1 MKKIYLQVILFA
13 VLAAALS
20 AYPSYLSAP
29 ANASDVP
36 EIKIDFKSVVS
47 VTSKQ
52 SKSNI
57 ILGESETQKRER
69 VERESIAKKQ
79 ESTQRTKSVAVS
91 YSTDL
96 GSLRAIYQ
104 EAASAHG
111 IDWRLIEAVHQVETG
126 KSAQCK
132 KSYAGATGP
141 MQFMPSTFRAYAQS
155 GANICDL
162 RDSIFAAANILA
174 QSGAS
179 EGDIDSALYNYNHSN
194 AYVKKVKSVMDSI

>member
-1 MKKIYLQVILFA
+1 MKKIYLQTVLFA
-13 VLAAALS
+13 ALAAALS
-20 AYPSYLSAP
+20 AYPAYLSAP
-29 ANASDVP
+29 ANNSEIP

-47 VTSKQ
+47 VSAKQ

-69 VERESIAKKQ
+69 LEREALAKKQ
-79 ESTQRTKSVAVS
+79 ESAQKTQSVAVS

-104 EAASAHG
+104 EAASVHG

-162 RDSIFAAANILA
+162 RDSIFAAANLLA
-174 QSGAS
+174 QSGAAM
-179 EGDIDSALYNYNHSN
+179 GDIDSALYNYNHSYS
-194 AYVKKVKSVMDSI
+194 YVKKVKDVMYSI